1 MELLEYFNKK
11 NLVDNMARYE
21 ANYQISLGKI
31 IKETNISNDMSYEIE
46 FSLALGS
53 LYDLFKDIKSLD
65 NIDLTNIIDQQSAL
79 DALQYFVNKNYEL
92 VKDGTIKLE
101 NIINDINDEA
111 FFSDSMKNIYELNIS
126 DIKNKYKALF
136 TDNFLQQIQEE
147 IQKEHNI

>member
-11 NLVDNMARYE
+11 NLVNNIARYE

-31 IKETNISNDMSYEIE
+31 IKETKISNDISYEIE

-53 LYDLFKDIKSLD
+53 LYDLFKNIKSLSYLD
-65 NIDLTNIIDQQSAL
+65 STNILNQQSAL

-92 VKDGTIKLE
+92 VKDGTVKLE
-101 NIINDINDEA
+101 NIINDINEET
-111 FFSDSMKNIYELNIS
+111 FFNDSMKDIYALNIS

-136 TDNFLQQIQEE
+136 TDDFLQQIQIEV
-147 IQKEHNI
+147 QKL